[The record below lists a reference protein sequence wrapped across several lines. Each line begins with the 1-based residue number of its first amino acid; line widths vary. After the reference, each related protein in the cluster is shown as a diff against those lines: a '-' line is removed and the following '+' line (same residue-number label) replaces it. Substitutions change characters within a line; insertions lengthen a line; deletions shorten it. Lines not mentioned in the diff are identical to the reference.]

1 MTPKQEPPCKTGSQC
16 TTKCMECAEPTPVA
30 WLYIQ
35 PDNPHLNVHYDDVDV
50 SQFPH
55 DEWFPV
61 YKQPK
66 REWQGLTDE
75 EIDELWDETVKY
87 APSEVRIRD
96 FARAIEAKLK
106 EKNV

>member
-1 MTPKQEPPCKTGSQC
+1 MSLKQEPPCKTGSQC

-75 EIDELWDETVKY
+75 EIKQIEETTTCL
-87 APSEVRIRD
+87 ANESWLRNLTRN
-96 FARAIEAKLK
+96 IEAKLK
-106 EKNV
+106 EKNSV